1 MSIEDNKINSNFD
14 IVTLRI
20 CRIIQNVRIPRIAPM
35 KFKANLM
42 STKFIIGISIPDIP
56 GG

>member
-14 IVTLRI
+14 IVILRI
-20 CRIIQNVRIPRIAPM
+20 CRTIQNVRTPRVAPT